1 MVNEALVI
9 NQEHYKQLN
18 NDQLVFCNGRIADL
32 RQQIVSYGEAI
43 DENEQNIKA
52 KQEEIVRL
60 EASNLAIDETIV
72 ILKAE

>member
-18 NDQLVFCNGRIADL
+18 NDQIVFCNGRIADL
-32 RQQIVSYGEAI
+32 RQQIVSYGGAI

-60 EASNLAIDETIV
+60 EASNLAIDETIA

>member
-18 NDQLVFCNGRIADL
+18 NDQIVFCNGRIADL
-32 RQQIVSYGEAI
+32 RQQIVSYGGAI

>member
-1 MVNEALVI
+1 MVNEVLVI

-18 NDQLVFCNGRIADL
+18 NDQIVFCNGRIADL
-32 RQQIVSYGEAI
+32 RQQIVSYGGAI